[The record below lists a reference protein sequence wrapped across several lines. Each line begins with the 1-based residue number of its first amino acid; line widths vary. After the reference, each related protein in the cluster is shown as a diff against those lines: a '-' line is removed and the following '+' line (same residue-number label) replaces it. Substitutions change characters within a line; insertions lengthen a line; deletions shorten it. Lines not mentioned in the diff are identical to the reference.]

1 MNEFIFCS
9 KRFIWLV
16 LEYAA
21 AAVQRSWDISIEM
34 TQTFRNRGL
43 LLDHKVPVKNFML
56 VCLLMDNIDMHSI
69 AYTYPNV
76 LFVTPT
82 LDPDEQFNEIPA
94 IENIGDRYFG
104 TAETFWTND

>member
-1 MNEFIFCS
+1 
-9 KRFIWLV
+9 
-16 LEYAA
+16 
-21 AAVQRSWDISIEM
+21 
-34 TQTFRNRGL
+34 
-43 LLDHKVPVKNFML
+43 
-56 VCLLMDNIDMHSI
+56 MDNIDMHSI